1 VTVRRLPPG
10 SWAALLGATWSAFLL
25 PPQLVVWSGLA
36 APEWIWRL
44 EGTVLYDWWRLLDG
58 LGGRDA
64 YAWSGLVL
72 APAWLLVGV
81 PLLRLGSRA
90 GRAVGLVGVVTLLGA
105 VVCAASY
112 LAAEATGPVRL
123 LWGAEAPWLLL
134 LGVTA
139 LVAGPLAVVRH
150 GMPRWWGGLLA
161 ATLLVLAAGTLALTY
176 YPHGALVALGLEVA
190 ALAATVG
197 RAGDEEKALW
207 SQGLSSVRGGT

>member
-1 VTVRRLPPG
+1 VTARHVPAG
-10 SWAALLGATWSAFLL
+10 SWAALLGAAWAGFLL
-25 PPQLVVWSGLA
+25 PPQLVEWSGLA
-36 APEWIWRL
+36 APDWIWRL
-44 EGTVLYDWWRLLDG
+44 EGTAAYDWWRVLDG
-58 LGGRDA
+58 LGGLDA
-64 YAWSGLVL
+64 YAWSGVVL
-72 APAWLLVGV
+72 APAWLLMGV

-90 GRAVGLVGVVTLLGA
+90 GRPAGLVGVVTLLGT

-134 LGVTA
+134 LGLTA
-139 LVAGPLAVVRH
+139 LVAGPVAVARH

-190 ALAATVG
+190 ALVATGG
-197 RAGDEEKALW
+197 RGGNEEKALW
-207 SQGLSSVRGGT
+207 SQGLPSVRGGT